1 MRKFLSLL
9 LLLASVAAVAAPT
22 EYNVVIGYPPG
33 GETDTSLRQFQS
45 VVESGGE
52 IKLNIDYKVGAGGMV
67 AMKYFLSSNDTRL
80 LLWTG
85 SGLSVANEILK
96 KNPEFTSKDFRPVVM
111 TESTPFGIIRSP
123 KSNKINSLDELYAPG
138 CDKRVIISASSPTHE
153 IIGKIIEKTSTCKVS
168 MIMYQGDAAAL
179 ADNLNGSIDVVI
191 GTWTVGKTILD
202 QGGTVLATT
211 ASPKDPEWKQ
221 YPTLSRK
228 VPGAV
233 VYTNFGLLANKNM
246 TNTQLENIIVPIK
259 ATWGNPAARKKY
271 TKAAFGIAQRELY
284 GKDFQ
289 HAITTDIDNLKK
301 LAQQLN
307 FQK

>member
-1 MRKFLSLL
+1 MRKILSLL
-9 LLLASVAAVAAPT
+9 LILASVGVLAAPT

-33 GETDTSLRQFQS
+33 GETDSTLRQFQS
-45 VVESGGE
+45 VVESGNE

-85 SGLSVANEILK
+85 SGLSAANEIIK

-111 TESTPFGIIRSP
+111 TESAPFGIIRSP
-123 KSNKINSLDELYAPG
+123 KSNKINSVDELYAPG
-138 CDKRVIISASSPTHE
+138 CDKRVIISATSPTHE
-153 IIGKIIEKTSTCKVS
+153 IVGRIIEKTSTCKIS
-168 MIMYQGDAAAL
+168 IIMYQGDSSAL
-179 ADNLNGSIDVVI
+179 ADNLNGSIDVII
-191 GTWTVGKTILD
+191 GTWTMGKTILD
-202 QGGTVLATT
+202 QGGIVLATT
-211 ASPKDPEWKQ
+211 ASPRDPEWKH
-221 YPTLSRK
+221 YTTLSRK
-228 VPGAV
+228 VPGAI
-233 VYTNFGLLANKNM
+233 VYTNFGMLANKNM

-259 ATWGNPAARKKY
+259 ATWGDPAVRKKY
-271 TKAAFGIAQRELY
+271 TKPSFGITQRELY

-289 HAITTDIDNLKK
+289 HAITSDIDNLKK